1 MAARRATV
9 RQETQEMDLPSP
21 ARPALVE
28 GGVYDPAGAH
38 GNPARDLQREIAAAA
53 AKGAFGAAGHDVVV
67 GDRWSQRRTLMF
79 IVATCGAFWAAVA
92 FAMSRLF

>member
-21 ARPALVE
+21 ARPALVGD
-28 GGVYDPAGAH
+28 GGYDPVVAK

-53 AKGAFGAAGHDVVV
+53 AQGAFGAAGHGAVV
-67 GDRWSQRRTLMF
+67 GERWSQRRTLAF
-79 IVATCGAFWAAVA
+79 IVGTCGAFWAAVA